1 MSDGR
6 AKAMTVVSGCRS
18 HEVHVRSDV
27 SFIHRRFPMRLLLA
41 LLAVGAAVAVAPVV
55 SEAGPKS
62 FQVAECKKDYK
73 GS

>member
-1 MSDGR
+1 
-6 AKAMTVVSGCRS
+6 
-18 HEVHVRSDV
+18 V